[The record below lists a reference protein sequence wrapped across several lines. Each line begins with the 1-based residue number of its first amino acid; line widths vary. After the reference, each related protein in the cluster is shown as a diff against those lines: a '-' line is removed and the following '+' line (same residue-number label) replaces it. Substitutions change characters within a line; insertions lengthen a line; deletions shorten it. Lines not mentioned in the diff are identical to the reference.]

1 MEELQSRI
9 ISLESAI
16 AASVD
21 TEERKLMRQTLNILL
36 QEKLEMVRAHSSGK
50 INVYESLSNPIYF
63 HPCNH
68 HRILPPIMNNE
79 SHLNDIFMFANT
91 VDYFSQYTSMNC

>member
-21 TEERKLMRQTLNILL
+21 TEERKLIRQTLNILL

-50 INVYESLSNPIYF
+50 INVHESLSNPIYF

-68 HRILPPIMNNE
+68 HLFRL
-79 SHLNDIFMFANT
+79 L
-91 VDYFSQYTSMNC
+91 